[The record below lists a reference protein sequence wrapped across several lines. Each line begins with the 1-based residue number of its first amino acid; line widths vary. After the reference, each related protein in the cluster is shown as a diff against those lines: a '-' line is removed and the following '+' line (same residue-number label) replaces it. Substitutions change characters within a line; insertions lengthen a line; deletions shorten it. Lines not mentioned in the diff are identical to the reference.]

1 MKKALIKTLLFIFI
15 LTLLSSPLHAQEL
28 STVIKLIDGDTLWVH
43 YEGQRERVR
52 LIPESRINMKA
63 KKDAEKLDRT

>member
-1 MKKALIKTLLFIFI
+1 MET
-15 LTLLSSPLHAQEL
+15 
-28 STVIKLIDGDTLWVH
+28 H

-63 KKDAEKLDRT
+63 KKDAEKTGQDVNTIITLGKRATKYVSSLIKPGDKVSI